1 MNIIIKLRI
10 FLLSRKCLVINNN
23 KNAMQKVA
31 PSNISRVDFFDFQKT
46 ETTNKFDAF
55 SSSKMEGLSI
65 SLQVLILFLVLKL
78 P

>member
-1 MNIIIKLRI
+1 
-10 FLLSRKCLVINNN
+10 
-23 KNAMQKVA
+23 MQKVA